1 MPASALHRIAFI
13 GNHVP
18 RRCGIATFTRD
29 LQTAV
34 ADQLPRAECM
44 VVSMNDGGG
53 PYAYPPAV
61 RFECDEADP
70 AAFSRAADFLNFAN
84 VDVVSLQHEYGIFGG
99 PAGSHVLDLLRQ
111 LRAPIHTTLHTVLAR
126 PSAEQ
131 RSVMQDVVRL
141 SSRLAV
147 MTERGRLLLRDVYG
161 VADDRIDVIPHGIP
175 DVAFADTGVHKSR
188 FGLAGARVL
197 LTFGLL
203 SPSKGIEQVIRA
215 LPDVVARHP
224 ATRYVVL
231 GSTHPHLVRD
241 QGEAYREGLVRLA
254 AELGVER
261 HVVFHD
267 RFVDMPELTAFLGA
281 ADIYLTP
288 YLNEDQITSGTLA
301 YAFGCGKAV
310 LSTPYWHARE
320 LLADGRGI
328 LVPFRDAGAIAREIC
343 GLFDDPDRHQ
353 AMRERAYALGRE
365 MIWSRVAE
373 RYAEAFAKTRQA
385 TLVKSR
391 RPPAESRG
399 EIGHASAPRR
409 QLPALR
415 LDHLWRLTDSTG
427 LLQHATHDVP
437 NRAEGYCT
445 DDNARGLALM
455 VHLEELPL
463 DAPKTARAAG
473 SYAAFLGHAFV
484 PATGRFRNFLSY
496 DGRWLDD
503 GGTDDCLG
511 RAVLALGTCIGRSRR
526 PALARWAVDFFQPA
540 LRAVSATPSP
550 RAWALAILGIQEYL
564 RRLHGDR
571 LVAGLRDV
579 LIDRLLDL
587 RRATAA
593 ADWPWFEDIVAYDN
607 ARPCQALISSGRWTG
622 RADALDAGLAMLDWL
637 WRVQCSPSGRF
648 SPIGCRGFLR
658 RGGEPAA
665 FDQQPLE
672 AHGMVAACIEAFH
685 AFGDPRWIERAW
697 LAFDWF
703 RGHNVLGVALCDPRT
718 GGCRDGLLEDRANE
732 NQGAESTLAYLAALA
747 EMQLVE
753 HETAAAQP
761 ALPHSRR
768 PAHTAA
774 TPERF
779 VPRM

>member
-1 MPASALHRIAFI
+1 MPSSSLHKIAFI

-34 ADQLPRAECM
+34 ADRLPRAECM
-44 VVSMNDGGG
+44 AVAMNDRGG

-61 RFECDEADP
+61 RFECNDTEPEA
-70 AAFSRAADFLNFAN
+70 FRRAAEFLNFAN

-99 PAGSHVLDLLRQ
+99 PAGSHVLELLRH
-111 LRAPIHTTLHTVLAR
+111 LRAPIHTTLHTVLSR
-126 PSAEQ
+126 PAPEQ
-131 RSVMQDVVRL
+131 RAVMQDVIQL

-147 MTERGRLLLRDVYG
+147 MSDRGRAILREVYG
-161 VADDRIDVIPHGIP
+161 VADDRVDVIPHGIP
-175 DVAFADTGVHKSR
+175 DVAFADTSVHKNH
-188 FGLAGARVL
+188 FGLDGAHVL

-215 LPDVVARHP
+215 LPQVVARHP

-231 GSTHPHLVRD
+231 GATHPNLVRE

-254 AELGVER
+254 AELGVEQ
-261 HVVFHD
+261 HVVFHG

-281 ADIYLTP
+281 ADIYVTP

-328 LVPFRDAGAIAREIC
+328 LVPFRDADAIAREIC
-343 GLFDDPDRHQ
+343 GLLDDPARHH
-353 AMRERAYALGRE
+353 AMQKRAYDLGRE

-391 RPPAESRG
+391 RPTASQTRPASQP
-399 EIGHASAPRR
+399 PRP
-409 QLPALR
+409 LPPLR
-415 LDHLWRLTDSTG
+415 LDHLGRLTDSTG
-427 LLQHATHDVP
+427 VLQHATHDVP
-437 NRAEGYCT
+437 NREEGYCT
-445 DDNARGLALM
+445 DDNARALALM
-455 VHLEELPL
+455 VLLEDLAL
-463 DAPKTARAAG
+463 DSPETSRAAA
-473 SYAAFLGHAFV
+473 SYAAYLAHAFV
-484 PATGRFRNFLSY
+484 PATGRFRNFLSF

-503 GGTDDCLG
+503 AGTDDCLG
-511 RAVLALGTCIGRSRR
+511 RAVWALGTCIGRSRR

-540 LRAVSATPSP
+540 LRAVCNTTSP
-550 RAWALAILGIQEYL
+550 RAWALALLGIQDYL

-571 LVAGLRDV
+571 LVAGLREEF
-579 LIDRLLDL
+579 IDRLLDL
-587 RRATAA
+587 HRATAA
-593 ADWPWFEDIVAYDN
+593 PDWPWFEDIVAYDN

-622 RADALDAGLAMLDWL
+622 RSDAVETGLAMLEWL
-637 WRVQCSPSGRF
+637 WNVQCSTSGRF
-648 SPIGCRGFLR
+648 SPVGCRGFMQ
-658 RGGEPAA
+658 RGVEPAA

-685 AFGDPRWIERAW
+685 ADGNPRWIERAW
-697 LAFDWF
+697 LAFDWY

-732 NQGAESTLAYLAALA
+732 NQGAESTLAYLGALA
-747 EMQLVE
+747 DMRLFELQQ
-753 HETAAAQP
+753 ASAQP
-761 ALPHSRR
+761 ALPNSRR
-768 PAHTAA
+768 PAQTAA
-774 TPERF
+774 SPVRL